1 MNARWLQLRRWF
13 LRRRIQ
19 GEPFRTLLGSEFP
32 GAATRFEDMEL
43 VALDI
48 ETTGLDAA
56 TAEML
61 SVGWVLV
68 RNGRVDLES
77 AESHI
82 VRPKGDVGSSASVH
96 GLTDTFVE
104 TGRDRSAVVD
114 RIVEVLTGRVLLV
127 HHADLDKRL
136 LDRVCREQFSAPL
149 VVPVVDTL
157 ALEYRRHRR
166 RHHLDE
172 KRSLR
177 LSELRDAYHLPRYS
191 AHDCL
196 VDAIATAELLIAMVA
211 HNDGRKT
218 TCLRDLLTS

>member
-1 MNARWLQLRRWF
+1 MNARWLQFRRWL
-13 LRRRIQ
+13 LRRRVP
-19 GEPFRTLLGSEFP
+19 GEPLHTLLVSQFP
-32 GAATRFEDMEL
+32 NAATRFEDMEF

-56 TAEML
+56 SAEML
-61 SVGWVLV
+61 SVGWVLI

-82 VRPKGDVGSSASVH
+82 VRPTGEVGSSASVH
-96 GLTDTFVE
+96 GLTDTIVG
-104 TGRDRSAVVD
+104 TGRHRSGVVD

-136 LDRVCREQFSAPL
+136 LDRLCREQFSVPL

-157 ALEYRRHRR
+157 ALEHRRQRR
-166 RHHLDE
+166 RHHIDE

-177 LSELRDAYHLPRYS
+177 LSDLRDAYHLPRYN

-211 HNDGRKT
+211 HNDGSKT
-218 TCLRDLLTS
+218 TCLRDLLTA